1 MTDQRDI
8 QIQHHERTIQIVQLL
23 DKHGGNPNLAE
34 YATGKTCL
42 MMVSTRGMIV
52 LVNQL
57 LNLKIGADPNLFTKD
72 GLNTAL
78 SEAVTTVLDCPKPL
92 REQQN
97 PPMVNFQDVIGVLV
111 KVSSPGVLNHTKAL
125 ILDRQRTLQASLG
138 VAQTISDFEALN
150 LGIKKA
156 ADVLYLVEKGIERAA
171 DATSKEIFD
180 AIIDGNPESIVLD
193 RLDRPVAKEIAQF
206 LIGGFGDEVYANR
219 EI

>member
-111 KVSSPGVLNHTKAL
+111 KVSSPEVLNHTKAL

-138 VAQTISDFEALN
+138 VATNDFEALN
-150 LGIKKA
+150 LDIKKA
-156 ADVLYLVEKGIERAA
+156 EDVLYLVEKGIERAA
-171 DATSKEIFD
+171 DATRE
-180 AIIDGNPESIVLD
+180 
-193 RLDRPVAKEIAQF
+193 
-206 LIGGFGDEVYANR
+206 EVVKVTYT
-219 EI
+219 